1 MGARKYISDFIKRG
15 GISVFISTGFV
26 KLSAAILAIVV
37 VRLMTK
43 ENYGILAYALSIY
56 GVGIVISGVG
66 GQYSLLRFGSL
77 LSSQLQKKEYYNL
90 TMISGVKNSAVLSVI
105 VILFAFLPIHPPG
118 SFWYIVMVG
127 ISLISFFV
135 IELQRSYFR
144 ILNLNRVYSRVN
156 EVYSITLLMAVVFAT
171 WLFGGYGYIA
181 AYVFI
186 PVIVFLVY
194 NRDHITFNS
203 EQKLSKDY
211 WIYGIHTSLSSVA
224 NQIIFSVAPFLLGVL
239 EAPESDIADFK
250 VATIIPFNLL
260 TLPGILMIT
269 DFNFL
274 SKNYLDGERLIDY
287 YKSYIKV
294 IIPVTTV
301 IFIPLIVWGESVIHF
316 LFGEAYIGCYDYYVL
331 FMIATYITFF
341 FRNPLG
347 NILLAVGK
355 ASWNGYNAYFFGA
368 LYILFTLLAY
378 NYLGTNAAVY
388 GLCGTFVLSGFLSL
402 ILFKKYLN
410 KIKQ

>member
-15 GISVFISTGFV
+15 GISVLISTGFV
-26 KLSAAILAIVV
+26 KLSTAILAIVV

-43 ENYGILAYALSIY
+43 EDYGILAYALSIY
-56 GVGIVISGVG
+56 AFGIVISGASG
-66 GQYSLLRFGSL
+66 HYSLLRFGSL
-77 LSSQLQKKEYYNL
+77 LSSQLQKKEYYNS
-90 TMISGVKNSAVLSVI
+90 TMISGVKNSVILSV
-105 VILFAFLPIHPPG
+105 VIILSAFLPIHPQG

-127 ISLISFFV
+127 FSLISFFV

-144 ILNLNRVYSRVN
+144 ILNLNRLYSRVN
-156 EVYSITLLMAVVFAT
+156 EIYSITLLVTVIFTT
-171 WLFGGYGYIA
+171 WLFGGYGYMA
-181 AYVFI
+181 AYIFI
-186 PVIVFLVY
+186 PVFVFLIY
-194 NRDHITFNS
+194 NRNHITFHS
-203 EQKLSKDY
+203 EQELSKDY
-211 WIYGIHTSLSSVA
+211 WIYGIHTSFSAVA
-224 NQIIFSVAPFLLGVL
+224 NQITFSIAPFLLGVL
-239 EAPESDIADFK
+239 GGAEADIADFK

-274 SKNYLDGERLIDY
+274 SKNYLDGEKLIDY
-287 YKSYIKV
+287 YKNYIKV
-294 IIPVTTV
+294 IIPVATV
-301 IFIPLIVWGESVIHF
+301 VFIPLIIWGKHVIHF

-355 ASWNGYNAYFFGA
+355 ASWNGYNSYLFGT
-368 LYILFTLLAY
+368 LYILFTLLTY

-388 GLCGTFVLSGFLSL
+388 GLCGTFVFSGFLSL

-410 KIKQ
+410 EQ